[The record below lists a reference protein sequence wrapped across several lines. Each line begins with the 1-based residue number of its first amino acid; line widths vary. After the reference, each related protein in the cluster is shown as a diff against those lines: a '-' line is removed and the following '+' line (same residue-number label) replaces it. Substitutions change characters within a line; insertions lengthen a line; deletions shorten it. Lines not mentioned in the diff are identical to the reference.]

1 MLPSKDFKLLVEKIL
16 EVPQDNRTKVAKN
29 FWAKETSLFKKL
41 YKKYSNNRFWKAF
54 SLSPEY
60 QPSFKIASFAF
71 FLDKENSYWVKF
83 LNQKWRTF
91 NWKPPVFKQ
100 KKFNKNIKEH
110 KPYNATRKTLRKFF
124 D

>member
-16 EVPQDNRTKVAKN
+16 DVPQDNRTKAAKN

-41 YKKYSNNRFWKAF
+41 YKKYSDDRFWKVF
-54 SLSPEY
+54 SLCPEY

-71 FLDKENSYWVKF
+71 FLDRKNSYWIKF
-83 LNQKWRTF
+83 LNQKWKTF
-91 NWKPPVFKQ
+91 HWRPPVFKQ
-100 KKFNKNIKEH
+100 KKFNKNINKH
-110 KPYNATRKTLRKFF
+110 TPYDIKRKTLRNFF